1 MTVSLRRP
9 PPSPDR
15 PRDRHDDGAERSG
28 PVAIGAV
35 VGAAVVVAGVALRGA
50 WLSARG
56 VDLHLSGGQPLTGR
70 LDVRLPPALLLPVV
84 VGVGLIVV
92 GPVAAARWRWPVL
105 LAGTWVAGAA
115 WAVSL
120 ALVDGVRALGA
131 PLTTRWEYLHDVDR
145 VGAVPEFLRTFTDH
159 VLGGS
164 PGFQWVTHVSGHPP
178 GALLVFAGLDRL
190 GLSGAG
196 WAGALCIAAGASAA
210 PAVLVTVRH
219 LADGDVARR
228 VAPFVVLAPAA
239 LWIATS
245 ADALFCGVTSWG
257 VAALASAASGRGRG
271 ADLRAAAGG
280 LALGVALFLSYGL
293 VLIGVLAVVV
303 VVVRRRVR
311 PLVVGGTV
319 VVAVVAS
326 FAALGFWWWDGFLT
340 AAERVREGSAWIDRP
355 AGYFVAVNVAA
366 VAVCVGP
373 ATVAGLALLTR
384 NGLARGVS
392 ARGGP
397 APGGPAP
404 GRLLRNGLAR
414 GVLARAVVLPV
425 TAGGLVLA
433 ATASG
438 LAKGE
443 VERIF
448 LPFAVWLLVA
458 AGALAPRE
466 QRRWLAAQAAVALVV
481 QLGWMLKW

>member
-1 MTVSLRRP
+1 MTVSLRRRP
-9 PPSPDR
+9 LPSER
-15 PRDRHDDGAERSG
+15 SRDDAGGPGRSG
-28 PVAIGAV
+28 PGAIGAV
-35 VGAAVVVAGVALRGA
+35 AGAALLVAGVAGWGA
-50 WLSARG
+50 WLTARG

-70 LDVRLPPALLLPVV
+70 LDVRLGPALLLPVV
-84 VGVGLIVV
+84 VGVGLIAA

-105 LAGTWVAGAA
+105 LAWTWAAGAG

-120 ALVDGVRALGA
+120 ALVDGVGALGA
-131 PLTTRWEYLHDVDR
+131 PLATRWEYLHDVDR
-145 VGAVPEFLRTFTDH
+145 VAAVPEFLGTFTDH

-190 GLSGAG
+190 GLSGPG
-196 WAGALCIAAGASAA
+196 WAAALCVAAGASAA
-210 PAVLVTVRH
+210 PAVLVTVRS
-219 LADGDVARR
+219 LAGADVARR
-228 VAPFVVLAPAA
+228 VAPFVVLAPTA

-257 VAALASAASGRGRG
+257 IAALASSAAGRGRA
-271 ADLRAAAGG
+271 ADVRAAAGG
-280 LALGVALFLSYGL
+280 LALGAALFLSYGL

-303 VVVRRRVR
+303 VAVRRRVR
-311 PLVVGGTV
+311 PLLVGGAV

-340 AAERVREGSAWIDRP
+340 AADRVREGSAWIDRP
-355 AGYFVAVNVAA
+355 TGYFVAVNLAA

-373 ATVAGLALLTR
+373 AAVGGLTVLAR
-384 NGLARGVS
+384 GGLARAS
-392 ARGGP
+392 A
-397 APGGPAP
+397 
-404 GRLLRNGLAR
+404 
-414 GVLARAVVLPV
+414 LPL
-425 TAGGLVLA
+425 TAGALVLA

-458 AGALAPRE
+458 AGALPAPER
-466 QRRWLAAQAAVALVV
+466 RRWLAAQAVVALAV